1 MKDHREIGRELDLF
15 MFSPVSPGCPIW
27 LPYGN
32 TVYSTLSEKIRKF
45 NLDHGYVE
53 VRTPLIYKPEL
64 FQTSGHWDH
73 YKENMFL
80 IGDEE
85 YALKPMNCP
94 AHMTIFKSRQW
105 SYRDLPYRI
114 HDQGVLH
121 RNEVSGAIG
130 GLTRCRSF
138 CQDDAHCFIVSDP
151 QAIEDETFELV
162 GMVGDVYRA
171 FGMNLR
177 AVLSTRPEKHM
188 GTAKAWN
195 QAEQALE
202 SVLKRGSLAYEVD
215 PGKGAFY
222 GPKIDFM
229 IQDSFDRE
237 WQTATIQL
245 DFQLPQ
251 RFDLKYADSNDVDR
265 MPIVIHRAFYGS
277 FERFIAILLEH
288 YQGKLPFWLSP
299 VQLLLL
305 PIADRHHEAV
315 DYYASYFRRNFRVD
329 VDKSQ
334 NTLQHKIALAAERK
348 IPYMLVVGDKEIQ
361 RGIINVRDR
370 DGKQQEVDMYQLMQR
385 FADEQNFEFER
396 RMA

>member
-1 MKDHREIGRELDLF
+1 MKDHREIGQQLDLF

-27 LPYGN
+27 LPHGN
-32 TVYSTLSEKIRKF
+32 TVYSLLSEKIRQY
-45 NLDHGYVE
+45 NLKNGYVE
-53 VRTPLIYKPEL
+53 VRTPLLYKPEL
-64 FQTSGHWDH
+64 FKTSGHWDH
-73 YKENMFL
+73 YKENMFI

-94 AHMTIFKSRQW
+94 AHMTIFAAKQW

-138 CQDDAHCFIVSDP
+138 CQDDAHCFIPSEPD
-151 QAIEDETFELV
+151 AIAKEAFELV

-171 FGMNLR
+171 FGMSLR
-177 AVLSTRPEKHM
+177 AVLSTRPEKFM
-188 GTAKAWN
+188 GVAKAWN
-195 QAEQALE
+195 QAEDALK
-202 SVLKRGSLAYEVD
+202 SVLNMGSLSFEID
-215 PGKGAFY
+215 EGKGAFY

-229 IQDSFDRE
+229 VKDSLDRE

-251 RFDLKYADSNDVDR
+251 RFNLKYADSNDVDQ

-288 YQGKLPFWLSP
+288 YQGELPFWLAP
-299 VQLLLL
+299 VQMVLL
-305 PIADRHHEAV
+305 PIADRHHQAV
-315 DYYASYFRRNFRVD
+315 EYYHEYLSRHFRVEID
-329 VDKSQ
+329 RSN
-334 NTLQHKIALAAERK
+334 NTLPHKIALATEQK
-348 IPYMLVVGDKEIQ
+348 IPYMLVVGDKELANGGMNI
-361 RGIINVRDR
+361 RDR
-370 DGKQQEVDMYQLMQR
+370 RGKQEMLDMYGLQQKL
-385 FADEQNFEFER
+385 AVEGNFSFER
-396 RMA
+396 MS